1 MNININENKNIIN
14 LHSLNNF
21 HLESYTDS
29 YISDGFCIFTSIND
43 ILYLIYSNHNSIIAY
58 DLNNTQKICEV
69 KNAHEDED
77 YISSFKHILDKNQK
91 KDLLLSISYDSN
103 YLKLWDIKNFELL
116 CYIKDIYSDGFLF
129 CAHFLLEQNKIQND
143 LYILT
148 SNCNFSSSNGAIK
161 KFNLKGEQID
171 IINKS
176 EGLDVFYLTDFYD
189 SITKKQYLIGAIKG
203 GIISFDLENNQIYK
217 SFSEDNSNF
226 HFYIFIN
233 KENKEGIIQ
242 IIESSADGKIRIW
255 DFHGG
260 KLLYKININNNWLF
274 GMCLWDNQYIF
285 VGDGDS
291 GIKLVDLLTGKIMN
305 QLSDINGRIITIKK
319 IKLKKFGECLISQR
333 YLKGGIKLWIK
344 N

>member
-14 LHSLNNF
+14 LQRLNNF

-129 CAHFLLEQNKIQND
+129 CAHFLLEQNKNQND

-148 SNCNFSSSNGAIK
+148 SNCYFSSSSGPIK

-226 HFYIFIN
+226 HFYIIIN

>member
-14 LHSLNNF
+14 LKSLNNF

-217 SFSEDNSNF
+217 CFSEDNSNF
-226 HFYIFIN
+226 HFYIIVNN
-233 KENKEGIIQ
+233 KNKEGIIQ

-291 GIKLVDLLTGKIMN
+291 GIKLVDLLSGKIMN